1 MMFKYTYDK
10 SHALFYGNFIHIIS
24 LTGFIN
30 VIKNI

>member
-1 MMFKYTYDK
+1 MMSEHTHDK

>member
-1 MMFKYTYDK
+1 MMFEYTYDK
-10 SHALFYGNFIHIIS
+10 SHALFYGFIHIIS